1 MLHSSACD
9 YDKNARH
16 CSKVI
21 IIITRLTI
29 TNLEERDSDYP
40 SFTDEKI
47 DTVEVK

>member
-21 IIITRLTI
+21 IITPLTI
-29 TNLEERDSDYP
+29 TNLEERDSDFP
-40 SFTDEKI
+40 SFTDDKI